1 MCHDKG
7 PWVHHWQLVPPVSS
21 MPVDF
26 ACCPVDC
33 ETCADCVASSRMWQ
47 PASNLSICLVDWRDR
62 DSDCGVKNQL
72 LVDGLG
78 LAVRIGQWRARGTHR
93 TGEESTFDSS
103 VAQRSP
109 VANTP
114 VGVQLSD
121 PTVIDVLLVLL
132 AVPTEKGNS
141 QVATVGTV
149 ASATCIDSEIHTAN
163 HTCPQLHSQRSF
175 RCRDHQKSV
184 VRCCWCCC
192 CYCYCHRCC
201 YWSCSFFACLHT
213 QPISLTF

>member
-1 MCHDKG
+1 
-7 PWVHHWQLVPPVSS
+7 
-21 MPVDF
+21 
-26 ACCPVDC
+26 
-33 ETCADCVASSRMWQ
+33 MWQ

-163 HTCPQLHSQRSF
+163 HAHSSIPSAASVAETTRNLWFAAAGAAAATATATAAATGAAPFLHVSIRNPS
-175 RCRDHQKSV
+175 
-184 VRCCWCCC
+184 
-192 CYCYCHRCC
+192 
-201 YWSCSFFACLHT
+201 
-213 QPISLTF
+213 P